1 MFKLGTKV
9 SSSRFRE
16 QERKRER
23 AMLRLIH
30 PRFIK
35 SNQRMRESWWK
46 LLLCSFVHD
55 ASPTPEIPVSR
66 PLFQEFAISCPASS
80 TNLHL
85 PPSIFHGSTPFV
97 RSQNSRSRLLPQRI
111 EFFRTTLSFS
121 LSLPSGIQSRRGDR
135 RRGERWNVGVGSK
148 VKGETRVRGD
158 GGRIRWS
165 DVKAN
170 FHEPGRKC
178 TQADAQS
185 GRKSYKAYL
194 TTDPL
199 IFNFRP
205 AKWSGFGELASA
217 CRRLVSMEIQL
228 GKLFQPRRY
237 RSHHR
242 SPRGEKYRL
251 HLVART
257 NQR

>member
-1 MFKLGTKV
+1 M
-9 SSSRFRE
+9 
-16 QERKRER
+16 Q
-23 AMLRLIH
+23 
-30 PRFIK
+30 
-35 SNQRMRESWWK
+35 ESWWK

-66 PLFQEFAISCPASS
+66 PLFQEFAISCPGSS

-85 PPSIFHGSTPFV
+85 PPPYSTDQRRSFDPKILDRDYSRNELNFSERRFRFH
-97 RSQNSRSRLLPQRI
+97 
-111 EFFRTTLSFS
+111 FR
-121 LSLPSGIQSRRGDR
+121 SLPESNPEEEI
-135 RRGERWNVGVGSK
+135 GEGRNEGVGSK